1 MKILK
6 LPKLKQNI
14 YTLRDLIIIS
24 KIYVLM
30 LNRVNRIINQNLIEL
45 KTVPKWIKISK
56 FTMRLILSSLPM
68 YRLNIPI

>member
-45 KTVPKWIKISK
+45 KTVPK
-56 FTMRLILSSLPM
+56 
-68 YRLNIPI
+68 